1 METYELFLNEEI
13 NKGVFAISLV
23 NDPAMESNWVTLS
36 KNVKLA
42 VVDEEKQIL
51 MGVALIPDKLIPRED
66 GESVF
71 FSEKTVRQA
80 SELFFKNGF
89 HKTATLEHSVN
100 LKDTTVVE
108 SWIKEDDVNDK
119 SVKFGIEAP
128 LGSWIISMK
137 VEDEKLFK
145 MAKDGIIKGFSIEGG
160 FSNMLVKNKKENK
173 ENDLTKKI
181 SAFFI
186 NLIKKIEFESKV
198 KSISKW
204 QQTVVNDTFEVG
216 EIIIRKSDFEGEND
230 KPLDDGEYELENGDT
245 IQVDSDG
252 KIVLKT
258 PKNNEM
264 SKETIELSKHE
275 AKVTE
280 LEASIETNKTEYEEK
295 AVELNKKIDE
305 LTNDKTTLESDKEEL
320 KEKNVKLQ
328 KDLDEKPDAIK
339 VEHSKKGKVILLTKA
354 DRIAYAIKQNK
365 NG

>member
-1 METYELFLNEEI
+1 METYELFLNEDI

-51 MGVALIPDKLIPRED
+51 MGVAMIPNKPIPREE

-89 HKTATLEHSVN
+89 HTTATLEHSVN

-108 SWIKEDDVNDK
+108 SWIKEDEVNDK

-137 VEDEKLFK
+137 VEDSELFK

-160 FSNMLVKNKKENK
+160 FSNMLVKNKKQNK
-173 ENDLTKKI
+173 MEITKQAVI
-181 SAFFI
+181 DW
-186 NLIKKIEFESKV
+186 IK
-198 KSISKW
+198 
-204 QQTVVNDTFEVG
+204 G
-216 EIIIRKSDFEGEND
+216 EKKE
-230 KPLDDGEYELENGDT
+230 P
-245 IQVDSDG
+245 
-252 KIVLKT
+252 
-258 PKNNEM
+258 
-264 SKETIELSKHE
+264 ETIELSKHE
-275 AKVTE
+275 AKVKE
-280 LEASIETNKTEYEEK
+280 LNTSITDQKQDYEDK
-295 AVELNKKIDE
+295 IVELGKEIDT
-305 LTNDKTTLESDKEEL
+305 LTNDKTTLEDDKKEL
-320 KEKNVKLQ
+320 ETKNVELQ
-328 KDLDEKPDAIK
+328 SDLDKKPDAK
-339 VEHSKKGKVILLTKA
+339 KVIHSPEGKIEVQLTKTG
-354 DRIAYAIKQNK
+354 RIMAAIKNNK